1 MSIIEQMLARYPAQE
16 RGHALREVMQ
26 EIALAGLQR
35 GGFFDRAAFYGGTCL
50 RIFHGLPR
58 FSEDLDFSLLVPDP
72 GFTLEPYF
80 DAMRRE
86 FAAFGFEVEITAH
99 AKSME
104 SAVVSAF
111 VKQGTSLYDVQVRGQ
126 RILKIKFEVDT
137 DPPPGFLTEE
147 RLLLQP
153 YSFYAKCYALPDL
166 HAGKMHALLFR
177 KWKNRVKGR
186 DWFDF
191 EWYVRHGV
199 PLHLAHLE
207 QRARQSG
214 DWNGAAM
221 DRAGLGQLLQ
231 HRIDTLDI
239 GQARADVRPFLRD
252 ASVLEIWSPRY
263 FRDLADKLAFA

>member
-1 MSIIEQMLARYPAQE
+1 MTVVEQMLARYPAQD
-16 RGHALREVMQ
+16 RPHALREVMQ

-35 GGFFDRAAFYGGTCL
+35 GGFFDKAAFYGGTCL

-58 FSEDLDFSLLVPDP
+58 FSEDLDFSLLAPEP
-72 GFTLEPYF
+72 GFSLEPYF
-80 DAMRRE
+80 EAMRSE
-86 FAAFGFEVEITAH
+86 FAAFGFEVEITAQ
-99 AKSME
+99 AKSVE

-126 RILKIKFEVDT
+126 RLLKIKFEVDT
-137 DPPPGFLTEE
+137 DPPPGFATEE

-153 YSFYAKCYALPDL
+153 YSFYAKCYTLPDL
-166 HAGKMHALLFR
+166 HAGKLHALLFR

-191 EWYVRHGV
+191 EWYVRHAV

-214 DWNGAAM
+214 DWEGTTM
-221 DRAGLGQLLQ
+221 TRADLMLLLHQ
-231 HRIDTLDI
+231 RIDTLDI
-239 GQARADVRPFLRD
+239 DQARSDVRPFLRD
-252 ASVLEIWSPRY
+252 ARVLDIWSPRY
-263 FRDLADKLAFA
+263 FRELAERVVLP